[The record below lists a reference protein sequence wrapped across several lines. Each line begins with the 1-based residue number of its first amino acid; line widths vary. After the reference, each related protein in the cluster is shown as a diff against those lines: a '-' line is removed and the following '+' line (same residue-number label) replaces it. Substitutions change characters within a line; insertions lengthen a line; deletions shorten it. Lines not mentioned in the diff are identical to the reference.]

1 MTFLTDS
8 LAQLGDR
15 KKLDLQTS
23 HLALV
28 GRHDMGAEHEISP
41 VGIGLAED
49 PQGIRIKGVGVPLA
63 LDSIDSATSSGNH
76 KVHLP
81 ARGIAPEVNL
91 LHRSR
96 HQRIQDEMLPEEAA
110 VFGAELIPAT
120 GMTDKSGVESI
131 ELWPR
136 DKFPATASGEGSQE
150 MGDVGCLQDLHP
162 VHDRR
167 TTYPGVFRERSDL
180 QKPTALTKDQFHQQE
195 KCTALLHAEHF
206 LNVPG
211 EIGVEPLGVEFPV
224 RLFRKKGR
232 REATAQESVVQIRY
246 AKGGQFL
253 CQHRGQHHRALSAGQ
268 RIPELS
274 SGCKCGGTRCQHTEV
289 GKDIG
294 GDLQH
299 AARISKLMNLIEDDQ
314 GLLQRSEEGL
324 RICQPRHIV
333 GKIAVQE
340 LRIAK
345 FPGQDSLSSAAYTRQ
360 PDQRYLRPGTIQAT
374 PPERA
379 INHKQVHFALKR
391 MDVKCG
397 FIRMGAQSRSREYRT
412 EPYVTISTLGAPNS
426 ELWEQRSSLC
436 MAKPG
441 GRGEQARARQY
452 AYASSDQQNG
462 LFTYALMEALDG
474 KGHPADAKSPEVTM
488 SEVAEYVKK
497 RVGDLTNHKQTPN
510 ARRVNLEGDFA
521 LGTTK

>member
-1 MTFLTDS
+1 MSFLTDS
-8 LAQLGDR
+8 LSQLGDR
-15 KKLDLQTS
+15 KELDLQTS

-41 VGIGLAED
+41 VGIGLAENA
-49 PQGIRIKGVGVPLA
+49 QGIRIKGLGIPLA

-96 HQRIQDEMLPEEAA
+96 HQSVEYEVFPEESA
-110 VFGAELIPAT
+110 VFGAELVPAT

-136 DKFPATASGEGSQE
+136 DKFPSTATGEGSQE

-180 QKPTALTKDQFHQQE
+180 QKPSTLTKNQFHQQE
-195 KCTALLHAEHF
+195 KCTALLHSEHF
-206 LNVPG
+206 LNVPS

-224 RLFRKKGR
+224 RLFREQSR
-232 REATAQESVVQIRY
+232 REAPAQETVVQIRH
-246 AKGGQFL
+246 AKGRQFL

-268 RIPELS
+268 RVPELT

-299 AARISKLMNLIEDDQ
+299 TAWIRKLMDLIEDDQ

-324 RICQPRHIV
+324 RICQPRHIM

-345 FPGQDSLSSAAYTRQ
+345 FPGQDRLSGAAHAGQ
-360 PDQRYLRPGTIQAT
+360 PDQRHLRPGSIQAT
-374 PPERA
+374 LPEGA
-379 INHKQVHFALKR
+379 IDHKEVHFTLKR
-391 MDVKCG
+391 MNVKRG
-397 FIRMGAQSRSREYRT
+397 FIRMRGQSRSREYCT
-412 EPYVTISTLGAPNS
+412 EPFVTISTLGAPNS

-441 GRGEQARARQY
+441 GRGERERVRQY
-452 AYASSDQQNG
+452 AFESSDQSNG

-474 KGHPADAKSPEVTM
+474 KATPNKEGQITISSIGD
-488 SEVAEYVKK
+488 YVKK
-497 RVGDLTNHKQTPN
+497 RVQDLTKGKQNPN
-510 ARRVNLEGDFA
+510 LRGVNLEEDFV
-521 LGTTK
+521 LGTAK